1 MTIATEHAPAAA
13 PPDGE
18 SIAVLRAAVLV
29 LARRLRRQMAD
40 SELSSTEVSVLG
52 RVFRDGPLT
61 PGALARFEHVQPPSM
76 TRVIERLED
85 KGYLRRDPDPSDGRQ
100 VLVSHT
106 AHGENFIEE
115 SRALRTAWLAAQ
127 IDKLDDADR
136 SAIAAAAAA
145 LTRLAEMP

>member
-1 MTIATEHAPAAA
+1 MTVIQHAPAVLV
-13 PPDGE
+13 PDDE

-29 LARRLRRQMAD
+29 LARRLRRQMTD

-106 AHGENFIEE
+106 PRGEEFIEA

-136 SAIAAAAAA
+136 AVIAAAAAA